1 MLHLNRHHGT
11 GGFPLLRLNNK
22 GFTLIELIIVI
33 ILLGLISATAIPY
46 YLNIQKEA
54 KIAVVK
60 GKLAAIRGG
69 LELAHAKILAS
80 GVNTG
85 PDGSNPDWP
94 TLEELQF
101 NELRLSTRPAALKG
115 LRIVRSDFYSTEQN
129 LALPLCN
136 LPDQPPGMSASPSGV
151 SAKSMADALAN
162 PRLADE
168 STGWAYYP
176 GNERDASGRGVD
188 AIFYVNDD
196 RPLTDNVD
204 SADKRPSEW

>member
-1 MLHLNRHHGT
+1 MLYLNRHHGT
-11 GGFPLLRLNNK
+11 GGFPLLRLNDK

-60 GKLAAIRGG
+60 GELAAIRGG

-80 GVNTG
+80 GINTG
-85 PDGSNPDWP
+85 PDGTNPDWP

-101 NELRLSTRPAALKG
+101 NELRLTTRPAALKG

-129 LALPLCN
+129 KALPLCN
-136 LPDQPPGMSASPSGV
+136 LPDQPAGMSASPSGV
-151 SAKSMADALAN
+151 SAKAMADVMIN
-162 PRLADE
+162 PRRADE

-176 GNERDASGRGVD
+176 GNERDTNGRGVD

-204 SADKRPSEW
+204 SADRRPSQW